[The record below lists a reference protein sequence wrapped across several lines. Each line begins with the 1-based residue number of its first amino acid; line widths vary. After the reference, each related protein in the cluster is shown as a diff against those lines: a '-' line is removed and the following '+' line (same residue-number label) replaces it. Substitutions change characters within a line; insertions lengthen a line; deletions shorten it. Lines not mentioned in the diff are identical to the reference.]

1 MYDEVAAFLRSS
13 RVLEVLAQVEHE
25 RWAHW
30 QGYLHSKCTHLDDG
44 SLVIPPELADR
55 WTAQIFTR
63 YEDLTE
69 KEKDS
74 DREQADE
81 YLKALRRLAAEG

>member
-1 MYDEVAAFLRSS
+1 MCDKIAAFLRSD
-13 RVLEVLAQVEHE
+13 RVLEVLARVEHE

-30 QGYLHSKCTHLDDG
+30 QSYLHSKCTRLDDG
-44 SLVIPPELADR
+44 SLVIPSEFVDR
-55 WTAQIFTR
+55 WTAQISTR